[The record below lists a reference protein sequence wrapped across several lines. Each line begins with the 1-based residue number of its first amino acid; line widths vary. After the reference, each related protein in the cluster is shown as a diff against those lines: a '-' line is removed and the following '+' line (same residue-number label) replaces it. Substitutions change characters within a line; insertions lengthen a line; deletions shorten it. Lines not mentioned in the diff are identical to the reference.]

1 MNRQGLAWLGAAL
14 LSLALGG
21 CQQTGTSSQSSGPE
35 TGQPAAAKAA
45 VGAEVEAPDV
55 FQLTAKG
62 LWDGRPSLGGIWVAH
77 ADVTDPER
85 VIIRNATNGKSVT
98 GALFRRERDNP
109 GPSVQVSSDAAEELG
124 MLAGQP
130 AELSIVALR
139 RKEVELPP
147 PPDAEQVDEPEAE
160 AQAAAVEPAPETA
173 PAAAPAAA
181 APAAEI
187 AAETPVEPAAE
198 APAAEPAP
206 KKKSGGLFGFLRKK
220 PQADPALDAPVTG
233 GITSG
238 QIEQAPL
245 DPIAGAAAAID
256 RAEAGEP
263 LSATAPAATL
273 KRSYIQIATFTA
285 EANAN
290 KAAEKAKA
298 AGLTATIIR
307 EQGNEK
313 PYWRVLIGPAA
324 SVAER
329 DALLARVKEAGF
341 ADAYPVTQ

>member
-1 MNRQGLAWLGAAL
+1 MAWLGAAA
-14 LSLALGG
+14 SIAVALGG
-21 CQQTGTSSQSSGPE
+21 CQQQGSTA
-35 TGQPAAAKAA
+35 GQPANPETQSPSRAA
-45 VGAEVEAPDV
+45 VGAEVEAPEV

-62 LWDGRPSLGGIWVAH
+62 LWDGRPSLGGAWVAH
-77 ADVTDPER
+77 ADVTTPER
-85 VIIRNATNGKSVT
+85 VLIRNTATGKSIT
-98 GALFRRERDNP
+98 AALFRRERENP
-109 GPSVQVSSDAAEELG
+109 GPSIQVSSDAAEELG

-130 AELSIVALR
+130 TELSIVALR
-139 RKEVELPP
+139 RQEVAPP
-147 PPDAEQVDEPEAE
+147 PEAEPNEPAEPEAPGE
-160 AQAAAVEPAPETA
+160 PQAGTAGADPAAVDETAAAVAAGVASEAVAETA
-173 PAAAPAAA
+173 ADPGAAQPAA
-181 APAAEI
+181 
-187 AAETPVEPAAE
+187 
-198 APAAEPAP
+198 

-220 PQADPALDAPVTG
+220 PKPDPALEAPVTG
-233 GITSG
+233 GVTSG
-238 QIEQAPL
+238 EIEQAPL

-256 RAEAGEP
+256 SAEAGEP

-290 KAAEKAKA
+290 KAADKAKA
-298 AGLTATIIR
+298 SGLTATIIR

-313 PYWRVLIGPAA
+313 PYWRVIIGPAA

>member
-1 MNRQGLAWLGAAL
+1 MAWLGAAA
-14 LSLALGG
+14 SVAVALGG
-21 CQQTGTSSQSSGPE
+21 CQQQGGPAGQSAA
-35 TGQPAAAKAA
+35 PAAQTPSRAIA
-45 VGAEVEAPDV
+45 GAEVEAPEV

-62 LWDGRPSLGGIWVAH
+62 LWDGRPSLGGAWVAH
-77 ADVTDPER
+77 ADVTTPER
-85 VIIRNATNGKSVT
+85 VLIRNTASGKSIT
-98 GALFRRERDNP
+98 AALFRRERENP
-109 GPSVQVSSDAAEELG
+109 GPSIQVSSDAAEELG

-139 RKEVELPP
+139 RQEVAPP
-147 PPDAEQVDEPEAE
+147 PEAE
-160 AQAAAVEPAPETA
+160 AEVSEPAEPETPGESQAETAGADPAPVDEAAAVVATGVASEAVA
-173 PAAAPAAA
+173 
-181 APAAEI
+181 
-187 AAETPVEPAAE
+187 EPAADPG
-198 APAAEPAP
+198 AAQPAAR
-206 KKKSGGLFGFLRKK
+206 KKSGGLFGFLRKK
-220 PQADPALDAPVTG
+220 PKPDPALEAPVTG
-233 GITSG
+233 GVTSG
-238 QIEQAPL
+238 EIEQAPL

-256 RAEAGEP
+256 SADAGEP

-290 KAAEKAKA
+290 KAADKAKA
-298 AGLTATIIR
+298 SGLTATIIR

-313 PYWRVLIGPAA
+313 PYWRVIIGPAA

>member
-21 CQQTGTSSQSSGPE
+21 CQQTGTSAQSSGPA
-35 TGQPAAAKAA
+35 TGQPAGGAIA

-62 LWDGRPSLGGIWVAH
+62 LWDGRPSLGGVWVAH

-85 VIIRNATNGKSVT
+85 VVIRNAANGKSIT

-109 GPSVQVSSDAAEELG
+109 GPSIQ
-124 MLAGQP
+124 
-130 AELSIVALR
+130 ALR

-147 PPDAEQVDEPEAE
+147 PPEAEQSGEPEAE
-160 AQAAAVEPAPETA
+160 VQAATVDSAPETA

-181 APAAEI
+181 ALAAEL
-187 AAETPVEPAAE
+187 AAETPSEPATE
-198 APAAEPAP
+198 APVAEPAP

-220 PQADPALDAPVTG
+220 PKADPALDAPVTG

-238 QIEQAPL
+238 PIEQAPL

-290 KAAEKAKA
+290 KAADKAKA